1 MRNDIW
7 LHYYSP
13 ASWRIE
19 EGMKFMD
26 GLREVWLV
34 PDATFS
40 LKGQYH
46 FVEVDR
52 TQKMMENRKKI
63 ELYSKL
69 NPLIKKQFGY
79 EPVLVFYTISELRKN
94 KLKEYCK
101 ELNVSCIIYQKG
113 DLL

>member
-7 LHYYSP
+7 LAYYSP
-13 ASWRIE
+13 KDWRIE
-19 EGMKFMD
+19 EGMKFTD
-26 GLREVWLV
+26 NLKDVWLV
-34 PDATFS
+34 PDATFTTE
-40 LKGQYH
+40 GRYH
-46 FVEVDR
+46 FVEIDR

-79 EPVLVFYTISELRKN
+79 EPVLVLYTISELRKN

-101 ELNVSCIIYQKG
+101 ELNVNCIIYQKG